1 MSILEEFMNVMT
13 NAAEKHCELGS
24 EISLKELPAK
34 GGIYAE
40 AGEGFAQSRYYDKSE
55 VRIVPVLFLCRN
67 TSQTEC
73 LRQLE
78 AIAMYFSRLVQY
90 PKGQTFSWLDA
101 ELVKAPSKV
110 GRDEDGMFH
119 YSCILNCKLFF

>member
-40 AGEGFAQSRYYDKSE
+40 AGEGFMQNRYYDKSE

-67 TSQTEC
+67 ASQTEC

-78 AIAMYFSRLVQY
+78 AIAMYFNRLRQY
-90 PKGQTFSWLDA
+90 PKGKSFSWLDA
-101 ELVKAPSKV
+101 ELVKAPSKI
-110 GRDEDGMFH
+110 GRDEDGMYH
-119 YSCILNCKLFF
+119 YSCIINCKLFF

>member
-67 TSQTEC
+67 ASQTEC

-78 AIAMYFSRLVQY
+78 AIAMYFNRLRQY
-90 PKGQTFSWLDA
+90 PKGKSFSWLDA
-101 ELVKAPSKV
+101 ELVKAPSKI
-110 GRDEDGMFH
+110 GRDEDGMYH
-119 YSCILNCKLFF
+119 YSCIINCKLFF